1 MGGICRT
8 GRAAEAGIRNSADTV
23 VDGSS
28 GRNEGIE
35 NSDAPCSLFA
45 IGKVSTSLSGG
56 DLFKVF
62 KEGGRGRGMGMGI
75 MVSGLELSLLLPP
88 SWRSCIPI
96 EGGLI
101 GLGVLGWSQSEL
113 GLEFEFDLEGELP
126 IPLFL
131 CVRACCFMLPVYF
144 ISLETPC
151 NILGWLTSQ
160 SELGLELDL
169 EGELLTF
176 WFLCVAACWFMLP
189 FVENP
194 LSHTVHLKGLSF
206 V

>member
-56 DLFKVF
+56 DRFKVF
-62 KEGGRGRGMGMGI
+62 KEGGRGRGMGI

-88 SWRSCIPI
+88 SCRSCIPI

-131 CVRACCFMLPVYF
+131 
-144 ISLETPC
+144 
-151 NILGWLTSQ
+151 
-160 SELGLELDL
+160 
-169 EGELLTF
+169 
-176 WFLCVAACWFMLP
+176 
-189 FVENP
+189 
-194 LSHTVHLKGLSF
+194 
-206 V
+206 

>member
-1 MGGICRT
+1 
-8 GRAAEAGIRNSADTV
+8 
-23 VDGSS
+23 
-28 GRNEGIE
+28 
-35 NSDAPCSLFA
+35 
-45 IGKVSTSLSGG
+45 
-56 DLFKVF
+56 
-62 KEGGRGRGMGMGI
+62 
-75 MVSGLELSLLLPP
+75 
-88 SWRSCIPI
+88 
-96 EGGLI
+96 
-101 GLGVLGWSQSEL
+101 
-113 GLEFEFDLEGELP
+113 
-126 IPLFL
+126 
-131 CVRACCFMLPVYF
+131 MLPVYF
-144 ISLETPC
+144 ISLQTPC

>member
-1 MGGICRT
+1 MSIL
-8 GRAAEAGIRNSADTV
+8 
-23 VDGSS
+23 
-28 GRNEGIE
+28 
-35 NSDAPCSLFA
+35 PCSLFA

-56 DLFKVF
+56 DLFKVL
-62 KEGGRGRGMGMGI
+62 KEGGRGSGRGMGMGI

-131 CVRACCFMLPVYF
+131 
-144 ISLETPC
+144 
-151 NILGWLTSQ
+151 
-160 SELGLELDL
+160 
-169 EGELLTF
+169 
-176 WFLCVAACWFMLP
+176 
-189 FVENP
+189 
-194 LSHTVHLKGLSF
+194 
-206 V
+206 

>member
-8 GRAAEAGIRNSADTV
+8 GCTAEAGIRNSADTV
-23 VDGSS
+23 GDGSS

-56 DLFKVF
+56 DRFKVF
-62 KEGGRGRGMGMGI
+62 KEWGRGNMGI

-131 CVRACCFMLPVYF
+131 
-144 ISLETPC
+144 
-151 NILGWLTSQ
+151 
-160 SELGLELDL
+160 
-169 EGELLTF
+169 
-176 WFLCVAACWFMLP
+176 
-189 FVENP
+189 
-194 LSHTVHLKGLSF
+194 
-206 V
+206 